1 MATREEI
8 ASAVKIVGDFAG
20 NPEIGVVA
28 ELLRDLTASASL
40 PTKEVRVT
48 EVKETR

>member
-1 MATREEI
+1 MATPDEI
-8 ASAVKIVGDFAG
+8 IAAAKIVGDFAG
-20 NPEIGVVA
+20 NPDTGVVA